1 MAYLRTATRYA
12 VVFTDALTGEV
23 RGELPLIDVK
33 QTEVLNL
40 PGSLTLGMALDPRR
54 MNITAETVAPWRTI
68 VYLLRDDSVLGCG
81 AFVLGHQMDVGG
93 NSITLSCVG
102 IGEYFRHRYLRQ
114 DLMQV
119 GIDQA
124 LIVKALIDYAQAQS
138 GGNIGVT
145 TDYITATGVLR
156 DRTDWFGYARKN
168 IGGLI
173 ADLAAVSNGFN
184 FRYRSRRSGQ
194 VYVTDLTTSY
204 PATGRVTNHVFELGG
219 NVEVMGATV
228 DGKDMVNFAESIG
241 GGNADAAPIGA
252 ATNADSLN
260 TTPLLES
267 VTTYSDISDPST
279 LLAKSQRDIVIG
291 SDPVTLPTLRIS
303 PDGDPGIGQYVVGD
317 RVRVRGSHGLLSL
330 DADYLITQTSLVVGT
345 AAEYVDVVTAP
356 VLLFV

>member
-1 MAYLRTATRYA
+1 MTYLRTDHKYA
-12 VVFTDALTGEV
+12 VVFTDAKSGEV
-23 RGELPLIDVK
+23 RGELPLTDVK

-54 MNITAETVAPWRTI
+54 MNVTAETVAPWRTI
-68 VYLLRDDSVLGCG
+68 VYLIRDGAVLGCG

-102 IGEYFRHRYLRQ
+102 IGDYFRRRYLRQ
-114 DLMQV
+114 DLQQV
-119 GIDQA
+119 GVDQT

-168 IGGLI
+168 IGNLI
-173 ADLAAVSNGFN
+173 ADLAAVTNGFN

-219 NVEVMGATV
+219 NVEVMGASV
-228 DGKDMVNFAESIG
+228 DGKDMTNFAESIG
-241 GGNADAAPIGA
+241 GGNADIAPVA
-252 ATNADSLN
+252 VSVNADSLN

-267 VTTYSDISDPST
+267 VTVYSDISEPTT
-279 LLAKSQRDIVIG
+279 LAAKSQRDIVLG
-291 SDPVTLPTLRIS
+291 SEPITLPTLRIA
-303 PDGDPGIGQYVVGD
+303 PDGDPSLGQYVVGD

-330 DADYLITQTSLVVGT
+330 DADYLITQTALTVST
-345 AAEYVDVVTAP
+345 SAEYVDVVTAP
-356 VLLFV
+356 VILVP